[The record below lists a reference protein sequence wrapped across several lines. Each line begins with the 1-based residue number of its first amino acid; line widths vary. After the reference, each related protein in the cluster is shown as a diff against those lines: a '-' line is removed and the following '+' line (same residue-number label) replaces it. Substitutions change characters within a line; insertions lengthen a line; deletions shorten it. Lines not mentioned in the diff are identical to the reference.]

1 MKGRRLVLTN
11 TAPARSRI
19 GARRQ
24 RSALAPRAATVACLT
39 AGLLIAL
46 QTSHAHADETLPL
59 PLSGAAYRVAQ
70 QANAEYDA
78 HHYANS
84 ATLARE
90 AIRQRPDV
98 VDLRVLLANAL
109 ADGGHR
115 SEAIRELTAAIGELG
130 PARPLVERRAQ
141 IEAVIA
147 MGDQASDLPG
157 AAGIAARAAY
167 GAYQRKNYDDA
178 IANAQ
183 RAIALAPE
191 VERLRYLLVDALSAA
206 GRDSDAYA
214 AAEDA
219 ARRFGE
225 TDGLRTR
232 RRFIGA
238 RLAPDA
244 SAASFDARQRNDLAE
259 AERLA
264 RRAVSYAPDRRNFRL
279 QLLDVLFARGDMP
292 GVEHAASDAIA
303 ADNTDLFAWALRG
316 YARAAQHEAGAD
328 DDFAHALNLMQTTSP
343 DLANDGNDAR
353 TVRAIIADVWLAQ
366 HRPQAVLELLSPLEP
381 AHDDTDAVLALRL
394 RRAKKMMSANH
405 ALQTATHAASHEIDP
420 GVRPI
425 FDCHEDEFGASCD
438 LYASDP
444 GFAAT
449 RTAEDAT
456 QRGDHRAAVA
466 ALRDAVA
473 AVPDDPQHRIA
484 LIDALIA
491 NGDTAE
497 ARQQAH
503 ALLAAGLVDGMDPL
517 QVAYLAQRAGDSKLA
532 YAKFM
537 QADRQHALPATA
549 TGDAGYTALQT
560 HHNAQGA
567 AWLER
572 SIDSGTHP
580 TDDTEPMSPQ
590 ALLDAQSAHADATR
604 NWGFT
609 ASLNYRTGIQNGFA
623 ANPTPGVAN
632 NWQTGVETY
641 WRPFGSLGERAFEV
655 YARSYENFGVQG
667 SSPSGAATLQAA
679 LGARVKP
686 FASTTALFAF
696 ERVFPIGSSV
706 RGDWL
711 ARAAWSGGFG
721 GERRLDVPSWWT
733 GLVYG
738 ETGHYLQH
746 PSTYATAN
754 ARFGRTF
761 RVDALDPR
769 LTVFPHLVAGA
780 DYDSAIDH
788 SVPVGVGA
796 GVAARFWFRGGP
808 YDAPRSY
815 VDVSLQYRVRVAG
828 DGRAR
833 GVFFGTVFAW

>member
-1 MKGRRLVLTN
+1 M
-11 TAPARSRI
+11 
-19 GARRQ
+19 
-24 RSALAPRAATVACLT
+24 
-39 AGLLIAL
+39 IAL
-46 QTSHAHADETLPL
+46 QTLIAHADETLPL
-59 PLSGAAYRVAQ
+59 PLSGAAYRVARE
-70 QANAEYDA
+70 ANAEYDA

-84 ATLARE
+84 VTLARE

-115 SEAIRELTAAIGELG
+115 SEAIRELTTAIRELG
-130 PARPLVERRAQ
+130 PVRLLVDRRAQ

-157 AAGIAARAAY
+157 VAGIAARAAY
-167 GAYQRKNYDDA
+167 GAYQRKDYDDA

-206 GRDSDAYA
+206 DRNSDAYA
-214 AAEDA
+214 AADEA
-219 ARRFGE
+219 ARRFGD
-225 TDGLRTR
+225 TDGLHTR

-244 SAASFDARQRNDLAE
+244 SAASFDARQRNDLDE

-264 RRAVSYAPDRRNFRL
+264 RRAVTYAPDRPNFRL
-279 QLLDVLFARGDMP
+279 QLLDVLFARDDIP
-292 GVEHAASDAIA
+292 GVEQAASDAIA
-303 ADNTDLFAWALRG
+303 ADDTDLFAWTLRG
-316 YARAAQHEAGAD
+316 YARAARHEAGAD
-328 DDFAHALNLMQTTSP
+328 DDFAHALNLTQTAPP
-343 DLANDGNDAR
+343 DSTDDGNAQSAQHRNTRDAR

-366 HRPQAVLELLSPLEP
+366 HRPQAVLELLTPLEP
-381 AHDDTDAVLALRL
+381 AHDDTDGVLALRL
-394 RRAKKMMSANH
+394 QRAKKMMPANYVAQKTAMH
-405 ALQTATHAASHEIDP
+405 ATSPNIDP
-420 GVRPI
+420 GARPV

-444 GFAAT
+444 GFAAMH
-449 RTAEDAT
+449 AAQDAT

-466 ALRDAVA
+466 ALRKAVA
-473 AVPDDPQHRIA
+473 AVPDDPQHRLA
-484 LIDALIA
+484 LIDALVA
-491 NGDTAE
+491 DGDAAE

-503 ALLAAGLVDGMDPL
+503 ALLAAGRADGMEPL

-532 YAKFM
+532 YENFVR
-537 QADRQHALPATA
+537 ADRQHALPAAA

-572 SIDSGTHP
+572 AIDSGTHP
-580 TDDTEPMSPQ
+580 ADGAEPMSPQ
-590 ALLDAQSAHADATR
+590 ALLDAQMAHADATR

-609 ASLNYRTGIQNGFA
+609 ASLNYRTGVQNGFA

-641 WRPFGSLGERAFEV
+641 WRPFGSLGERAFEI

-667 SSPSGAATLQAA
+667 GSPSGAATLQAA

-686 FASTTALFAF
+686 FASTNALFAF

-721 GERRLDVPSWWT
+721 GERRLDVTSWWT

-738 ETGHYLQH
+738 ETGHYVQH